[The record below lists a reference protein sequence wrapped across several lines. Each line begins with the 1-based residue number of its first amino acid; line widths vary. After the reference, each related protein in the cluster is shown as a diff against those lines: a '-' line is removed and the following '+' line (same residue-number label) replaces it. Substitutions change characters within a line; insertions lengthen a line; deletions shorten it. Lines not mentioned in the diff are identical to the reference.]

1 MIQLR
6 FKRYRESGGLTLRG
20 ARRLSRNRFAQ
31 PWPVLALLLLRPAVG
46 WPASEPSPSTQASAP
61 TPSQP
66 SAGVSE
72 SITKGFDLLARN
84 DAAGAE
90 LAFRDAL
97 KSQPELERAHRGL
110 GLALRAEG
118 KLEAALDELQVA
130 TRLDPADAEG
140 LYALGLVAW
149 SLSAQPALSRSSV
162 PAFSPSDYRGVASE
176 AFRRALA
183 LRPQDV
189 SMRLTLAELY
199 LDAGRDPEALAQAEE
214 AARLAPQNAAAHVML
229 GHAYFAA
236 GQEDKAASEYQT
248 ALKLDP
254 GAGDAYT
261 ALGRLQLFQHKY
273 LQAEG
278 AFRRAIEVS
287 PGLAPA
293 YAGLAQILIQHGR
306 AAEARSLLEKAVVLD
321 SQDWQSQFALAVLLS
336 QAGEGEAA
344 TQRLEKVLRLRPGF
358 LPAQEELA
366 LGLLRR
372 GDLKG
377 AGDEAEKMIV
387 QDPQAAEGHRV
398 LALVL
403 WKQRNFDG
411 SLTECAMALAGD
423 PNSASM
429 LALQAIAL
437 WQLDRKKEAQAAFR
451 QAAKVEA
458 KIGSAEVFCRLL
470 LCEARD
476 IGIVSDFLR
485 KSRWVTAPPA
495 QP

>member
-6 FKRYRESGGLTLRG
+6 FKRYREAGGLTLRG
-20 ARRLSRNRFAQ
+20 ARKLSPNRVAT

-46 WPASEPSPSTQASAP
+46 WPASEPPRSTQASAP
-61 TPSQP
+61 APSQV

-72 SITKGFDLLARN
+72 SISKGFSLLARN

-97 KSQPELERAHRGL
+97 KSQPEVEQAHRGL

-118 KLEAALDELQVA
+118 KLDAALDELQLA
-130 TRLDPADAEG
+130 TRLDPADAEA

-149 SLSAQPALSRSSV
+149 SLSARPELSRGSV
-162 PAFSPSDYRGVASE
+162 PAFSPSDYRGLASG

-183 LRPQDV
+183 LRPQDI

-199 LDAGRDPEALAQAEE
+199 LDAGRDQEALTQAEE

-229 GHAYFAA
+229 GHADFAA
-236 GQEDKAASEYQT
+236 GEEDKAALEYEA

-254 GAGDAYT
+254 GAGDAYI
-261 ALGRLQLFQHKY
+261 ALGQLRLFQHKD
-273 LQAEG
+273 LPAER
-278 AFRRAIEVS
+278 AFRQAIEVS

-306 AAEARSLLEKAVVLD
+306 AMEARSLLEKAVVLD
-321 SQDWQSQFALAVLLS
+321 SQDWQSQFALAVLLG
-336 QAGEGEAA
+336 QAGEVEAA
-344 TQRLEKVLRLRPGF
+344 TQGLEKVIRLRPGF
-358 LPAQEELA
+358 LPAQEQLA

-377 AGDEAEKMIV
+377 ASGQAEKMIV
-387 QDPQAAEGHRV
+387 QSPQAAEGHRV
-398 LALVL
+398 QALVL
-403 WKQRNFDG
+403 WKQRDYEG

-429 LALQAIAL
+429 LALEAIAL
-437 WQLDRKKEAQAAFR
+437 WQLDRKKEAQSAFR
-451 QAAKVEA
+451 QAAKVES
-458 KIGSAEVFCRLL
+458 KIGTAEVFCRLL
-470 LCEARD
+470 FCEAQD
-476 IGIVSDFLR
+476 IGIVSTFLR
-485 KSRWVTAPPA
+485 KNRWVIAPPA
-495 QP
+495 EP